1 MARPIFAPT
10 DIKLLRKCII
20 LALRNK
26 EHELTDDEVKELEVM
41 YHRLS
46 RVGD

>member
-20 LALRNK
+20 LALRNND
-26 EHELTDDEVKELEVM
+26 HGMTDEEVKELEVM

-46 RVGD
+46 RLGD